1 MLKRVSTSLTILKAK
16 SGFTADQLPMWCF
29 SRHPNPVGKFWKKP
43 KSADT
48 RSVFGIT

>member
-1 MLKRVSTSLTILKAK
+1 MLKRVSISLTILKVK
-16 SGFTADQLPMWCF
+16 SGFTANQLPMWCF
-29 SRHPNPVGKFWKKP
+29 SRHPNRVSKFWKKL